1 MKQDTAMDNDL
12 QAEEMDAEGVMITSL
27 CWVSRGFARATL
39 EEADFEADD
48 KIIRQHMKMQRK
60 LSK

>member
-1 MKQDTAMDNDL
+1 MDNDL